1 MGACCWRSLSGL
13 SAHCLRTH
21 NPPPPLWIERR
32 TIFPPDPPPPSTP
45 IHTPRPTPRTTPHR
59 TAPHC
64 TAGEQTPDG
73 PVPEWR
79 ITDIVSQTDVLR
91 CLAVHLDSGGSLDD
105 DAFDWPLSR
114 LGLVTGDVATVT
126 GSTPTLSGALG
137 GGGGQARVRGRLQ
150 GSVGISR
157 LWL

>member
-1 MGACCWRSLSGL
+1 M
-13 SAHCLRTH
+13 
-21 NPPPPLWIERR
+21 
-32 TIFPPDPPPPSTP
+32 
-45 IHTPRPTPRTTPHR
+45 
-59 TAPHC
+59 
-64 TAGEQTPDG
+64 
-73 PVPEWR
+73 PEWR

-137 GGGGQARVRGRLQ
+137 GGGAGEGTRAAAGERGTFPPVAVMVPPSHTRSHTRTHTQLPPSLSPHLHLLTTQ
-150 GSVGISR
+150 P
-157 LWL
+157 LH